1 MARGRGEDLTGL
13 QCGRLTV
20 TGPTGQR
27 KNGYIVWRCRCSCGR
42 ETEVGQTLLRSGKTK
57 SCGCLRSETYQEN
70 LKIVDGTSV
79 TMLEATR
86 ERRIA
91 SNTSGY
97 TGVYLDKKR
106 KKWVAQITFK
116 GRTHYLGAYAE
127 KAEAV
132 KARQR
137 GEEELF
143 EPFLREL
150 AAKAAEDAA
159 IGG

>member
-1 MARGRGEDLTGL
+1 M
-13 QCGRLTV
+13 
-20 TGPTGQR
+20 
-27 KNGYIVWRCRCSCGR
+27 
-42 ETEVGQTLLRSGKTK
+42 GQTLLRSGKTK